1 MPKKKIIII
10 AAAVVAL
17 LVLGGGGFFAYKKFF
32 AKPAAPTEEGEAKH
46 GEEKGKE
53 EVKHGEEKG
62 KEGGKEGEGKEKAP
76 GSANAFMGPT
86 SSMNF
91 VVNLSDPGRPRFLK
105 LVMDVELENEKSKNE
120 IEMIKP
126 KARDSIITL
135 LSSKT
140 TEELSTVGDKQKL
153 KNEILHRL
161 NSLMTSGKVREV
173 YFTDFM
179 VQ

>member
-10 AAAVVAL
+10 AAGVGAL

-32 AKPAAPTEEGEAKH
+32 AKPAAPVEEGAEAKH

-53 EVKHGEEKG
+53 EAKHGEEKG
-62 KEGGKEGEGKEKAP
+62 KEGEGKGKEAAP
-76 GSANAFMGPT
+76 GAANAFMGPT
-86 SSMNF
+86 ATLNF